1 MARAIWSGAISFGLV
16 NVPVKLYSATS
27 PKSVRFNQL
36 SSKTGARIRQKRV
49 DPTTDEEVPYEDI
62 VKGYEITPDRY
73 VVITDEELDALDPKA
88 TRTIDIEEFVDQAEI
103 DPIYYD
109 HNYYLAP
116 TAGGAKAY
124 RLLLDAMRESG
135 KVGIGRV
142 VLRSKQQL
150 AALRPTGDAL
160 ALTTMLWGD
169 EVLSPD
175 RLDELEAVEDAPAT
189 DRELKMAEQLIESL
203 SAAFEPS
210 KFHDEY
216 REQVLDLIE
225 RKAAGEEIA
234 IQPRDRG
241 ARRRARSDGRARGQ
255 PGRRRG
261 RATRTRP
268 SRAAANLRNPRTATA
283 TAASPG
289 AKRRPRLN
297 QEGLR
302 SREGQAPAGQGP
314 GAETRE
320 AHLNAP
326 ANTRWYPSA
335 SSLQRLCR
343 SLTLLHVPT
352 YHSARGHW
360 PLRPRQRA
368 RWLWHRARREAVG

>member
-16 NVPVKLYSATS
+16 NVPVKLYTATS
-27 PKSVRFNQL
+27 PKTVRFNQL

-73 VVITDEELDALDPKA
+73 VVITNEELEALDPKA
-88 TRTIDIEEFVDQAEI
+88 TRTIDIEEFVDLAEI

-135 KVGIGRV
+135 KVGIGKV

-150 AALRPTGDAL
+150 CALRPTGDVL

-175 RLDELEAVEDAPAT
+175 RLDEIGEIEEAQAT

-203 SAAFEPS
+203 SADVRA
-210 KFHDEY
+210 DEVP
-216 REQVLDLIE
+216 RRVP
-225 RKAAGEEIA
+225 RAGA
-234 IQPRDRG
+234 RADRAQGRGRGDRGPARGRG
-241 ARRRARSDGRARGQ
+241 ARRRARPDGRARGE
-255 PGRRRG
+255 PGSRAVGRRG
-261 RATRTRP
+261 R
-268 SRAAANLRNPRTATA
+268 SEAAQARKRRNPRTATA
-283 TAASPG
+283 RANPVA
-289 AKRRPRLN
+289 RPRRRLN
-297 QEGLR
+297 PGR
-302 SREGQAPAGQGP
+302 APVQGGAGAGGSKGP
-314 GAETRE
+314 
-320 AHLNAP
+320 AP
-326 ANTRWYPSA
+326 PD
-335 SSLQRLCR
+335 
-343 SLTLLHVPT
+343 
-352 YHSARGHW
+352 
-360 PLRPRQRA
+360 
-368 RWLWHRARREAVG
+368 